1 MSDHPLSIRRK
12 GWGLTV
18 FAFAY
23 LAFLYAPMLVLP
35 VFSFA
40 DQTIIDFP
48 IQGFSTRWYEAMFS
62 KPEMHRALWNS
73 VQVGL
78 VACVSATL
86 LGLLAAKAV
95 TRYAMPGKGLA
106 MGLIGL
112 PLFIPEILLGLAL
125 LIILNVVSIPLS
137 LWTVAAGHVLLC
149 TPFAMAVLIARL
161 DGFDRSLEEAS
172 LDLGESGWMTFWRVT
187 FPLTFPAVVSSLLLT
202 FIVSFD
208 EFLLA
213 FFLQGTEQTLPL
225 YIWSGL
231 RFPANFPPTLALGA
245 LILVVSVVLVV
256 FAEWLRQA
264 GAPEGKTAVGVG
276 H

>member
-1 MSDHPLSIRRK
+1 MSGMRINPGG
-12 GWGLTV
+12 GWGIAL
-18 FAFAY
+18 FAY
-23 LAFLYAPMLVLP
+23 AYLMFLYAPMFVLP

-48 IQGFSTRWYEAMFS
+48 IQGFSTRWYEAMLE

-73 VQVGL
+73 VQVGI
-78 VACVSATL
+78 VASLASTL

-95 TRYAMPGKGLA
+95 TRYDMPGKGLA
-106 MGLIGL
+106 IGLISL

-125 LIILNVVSIPLS
+125 LIILNVADIPLS
-137 LWTVAAGHVLLC
+137 LLTVAAGHVLLC

-161 DGFDRSLEEAS
+161 DGFDKSLEEAS
-172 LDLGESGWMTFWRVT
+172 FDLGEGGLMTFWRVT
-187 FPLTFPAVVSSLLLT
+187 LPLIAPAVISSLLLT

-245 LILVVSVVLVV
+245 CILVVSILLVIL
-256 FAEWLRQA
+256 AEWLRSI
-264 GAPEGKTAVGVG
+264 GSGGKTSVGV